1 MADWNYTKLVLFY
14 FILFFLSQPLR
25 SHLDVMPVH
34 VLLEG
39 TGPQIPAHLTR
50 ILISL
55 ITTSTD
61 VTDKI
66 VKVCYSKPKNKI
78 YKVYGLKMWS

>member
-1 MADWNYTKLVLFY
+1 
-14 FILFFLSQPLR
+14 
-25 SHLDVMPVH
+25 MPVH

-50 ILISL
+50 IPISL

-78 YKVYGLKMWS
+78 YKVPMNVCVCVCMYTNKICVSQAIMALYCSSRMNIV